1 MMMSRRSLLGFA
13 FYSFYVTVASSNME
27 LLSGSEERPDEVQE
41 GEDVGT
47 AVVAVKQNA
56 LGTTEKNFQF
66 VRTAAAAN
74 TNTNT
79 THCTDHIDCQSCN
92 AASWCHWCGS
102 TKGCHVQGSASGCG
116 WGESCASTPPSS
128 LPPAPAPAPAPSPA
142 NNDTC
147 LAHSSCADCA
157 VYSRWCHWCAHD
169 NACHLIGSFYGCV
182 RGVDCY
188 DITHCKRVVPEPMNN
203 NEDGDEEG
211 PFALPELRLIP
222 SIVAAVLAAV
232 TLCCATLCCCA
243 VRFTKDA
250 YNDLVRDVTATTP
263 LLLNNNDDDDDDMA
277 DQHDTSTSI
286 DGPVVR
292 SAEVLE
298 EEVAPADHEVTDGP
312 GAEQDDPEEDPP
324 DPPDAEEEPAVAP
337 SSPHRTA
344 RRAAATTSRT
354 RTNTRPLPPRRPP
367 HRTIHRLYNA
377 CVGCYCVT
385 LLAVAATSY
394 AIIKYF
400 PQPPEYSICNDAV
413 AWQSIVDA
421 MAHMSV
427 AADFELLASIQNP
440 NYLDVQVIAGSGSLY
455 HKNDFVGSFV
465 IPAITIQRRSITD
478 LLVTATFAPD
488 KWKALS
494 IGAEYYAGTL
504 MLTLDSQVTIRIP
517 MLMGYT
523 FTVTVKDLLVDV
535 NQAADRHLCA
545 CPTWSDARIP
555 RRQPP
560 LPLWL
565 TTTTMQE
572 DTTALLL
579 LSSLE
584 EEAVSGSLPQWISP
598 PEANDSHHLQT
609 Q

>member
-13 FYSFYVTVASSNME
+13 LYSFYVTVASSNME
-27 LLSGSEERPDEVQE
+27 LLSGSEPRSAEVVQE
-41 GEDVGT
+41 GEEVGTT
-47 AVVAVKQNA
+47 AVVKTNA
-56 LGTTEKNFQF
+56 RGTTEKNFQF
-66 VRTAAAAN
+66 VRTAAGASA
-74 TNTNT
+74 NTNT
-79 THCTDHIDCQSCN
+79 THCTDHTDCQSCN

-116 WGESCASTPPSS
+116 WGESCASTPPS
-128 LPPAPAPAPAPSPA
+128 PAPAPAPSPA

-188 DITHCKRVVPEPMNN
+188 DITHCKRVVPEPMHN
-203 NEDGDEEG
+203 NEVDDDEG

-263 LLLNNNDDDDDDMA
+263 LLLNNNDDDDDMA
-277 DQHDTSTSI
+277 DQQHYTSTSI
-286 DGPVVR
+286 DEPVV
-292 SAEVLE
+292 SSTEVPE
-298 EEVAPADHEVTDGP
+298 EEAPAEHEVTDGP
-312 GAEQDDPEEDPP
+312 AAEQDDPEQDPP

-337 SSPHRTA
+337 SSPHRTT
-344 RRAAATTSRT
+344 RRAAATART
-354 RTNTRPLPPRRPP
+354 RTNTRPPPPRRPP
-367 HRTIHRLYNA
+367 HRIIHRLYNV

-385 LLAVAATSY
+385 LLAVAATSI

-421 MAHMSV
+421 MAHMNV

-523 FTVTVKDLLVDV
+523 FTVTVKDLLVDI

-545 CPTWSDARIP
+545 CPTWSDARTP
-555 RRQPP
+555 RQPP

-579 LSSLE
+579 TSSLE
-584 EEAVSGSLPQWISP
+584 EKEEAVSGPLPQWISP
-598 PEANDSHHLQT
+598 PEANDSHHLLQT